1 MGFGGASEPLRHAA
15 GKENVGACS
24 NAFANAHSP
33 VTVFA
38 PLVATPSPTRAACT
52 LQHPAMNLFLIGC
65 AAVLV
70 FAFIGFRRGVLR
82 ILAFFGSL
90 LVAGLVASPLSRLA
104 LPLFERTHIV
114 PRTLVSLGALLAAG
128 LFAFIVVCA
137 FCDWLLRRR
146 ERRREAEKLPRL
158 QGWERLSG
166 ALFGGLWGAALF
178 VLGLA
183 GLHQLASIQQ
193 ALEKGGLAPDADRK
207 PLINYNT
214 VKDRIEASPLAPVV
228 AAANPHDAK
237 IARIFGDLATVTG
250 DPVLLD
256 RFKQHP
262 SIARL
267 IENPELLRVAQDKE
281 ILQLLD
287 QRRYYELLDHPKLAA
302 LLKDREL
309 VAACGQVDLDAVLG
323 EVLRRPAATPAP

>member
-1 MGFGGASEPLRHAA
+1 
-15 GKENVGACS
+15 
-24 NAFANAHSP
+24 
-33 VTVFA
+33 
-38 PLVATPSPTRAACT
+38 
-52 LQHPAMNLFLIGC
+52 MNLFLIGS
-65 AAVLV
+65 AAVLL
-70 FAFIGFRRGVLR
+70 FAFIGFRRGLLR
-82 ILAFFGSL
+82 IVAFFVSL
-90 LVAGLVASPLSRLA
+90 MVAGFVASRLSRLA
-104 LPLFERTHIV
+104 LPLCERAHIV
-114 PRTLVSLGALLAAG
+114 PRTLASLGALLTAG
-128 LFAFIVVCA
+128 LFAFIVLCA
-137 FCDWLLRRR
+137 FCNWLLHRR

-178 VLGLA
+178 VLVLA

-214 VKDRIEASPLAPVV
+214 VKDRIEASSLAPVV

-250 DPVLLD
+250 DPVLLE

-267 IENPELLRVAQDKE
+267 IKNPELLHVIQDKE

-287 QRRYYELLDHPKLAA
+287 QHRHYELLDHPKLAA
-302 LLKDREL
+302 LLDNAEL
-309 VAACGQVDLDAVLG
+309 VAACRQVDLDAVLG
-323 EVLRRPAATPAP
+323 EVLGRPPAKPAAGPRD